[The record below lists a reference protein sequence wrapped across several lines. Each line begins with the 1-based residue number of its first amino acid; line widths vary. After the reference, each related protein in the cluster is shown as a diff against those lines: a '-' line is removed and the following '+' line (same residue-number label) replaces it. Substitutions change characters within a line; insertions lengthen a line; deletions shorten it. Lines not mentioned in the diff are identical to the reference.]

1 MSFSL
6 STFTLD
12 IDGKPTLVL
21 RTKWRANAE
30 DYCRAW
36 VEAHRDELTTKGPYG
51 SDLPLISRP
60 AITLRMA
67 RAEEKAAYEA
77 NAHDAQQF
85 HDVSIVTL
93 IDVGRLDKAN
103 DEPAD
108 DPEQRP
114 DGDDPQGS

>member
-67 RAEEKAAYEA
+67 RADQSG
-77 NAHDAQQF
+77 H
-85 HDVSIVTL
+85 
-93 IDVGRLDKAN
+93 
-103 DEPAD
+103 
-108 DPEQRP
+108 
-114 DGDDPQGS
+114 